1 MNNRLLV
8 VIAIALLSFG
18 ASGCIIEDSGP
29 SAPDRAITCGH
40 FDDFLYDCTANCSP
54 TWDCELQYDSLPIDD
69 QIALDDCSDCLAANL
84 AAGVCADCTAPGIG
98 SCQFFM
104 EDFLGVDCW

>member
-1 MNNRLLV
+1 MKNRFLV
-8 VIAIALLSFG
+8 AIVIGLLSFG
-18 ASGCIIEDSGP
+18 AAGCLVVEADP
-29 SAPDRAITCGH
+29 TAPDRAITCGH

-54 TWDCELQYDSLPIDD
+54 TWDCELQYDSLPVGD